1 MLLIAALFTIVKIGK
16 QPKHSS
22 TDGWIKKTHTHTG
35 ILLSYIKRKK

>member
-22 TDGWIKKTHTHTG
+22 TGGWIKKTHTHTHTLEYYSA
-35 ILLSYIKRKK
+35 I